1 MKYRILTLLTI
12 MLLPLLIRAHEIRPA
27 YLEIK
32 EAADHSLQITWKQPL
47 MGEYGLPLHPVITA
61 GWLADSTATV
71 THTEYYI
78 IKRWKVVASHATL
91 DQQTISIGGL
101 EKTMTDV
108 LLQIILQDE
117 RTYSYLLKP
126 MQPSVTLALSA
137 PPSPPVWHYMQ
148 MGMHHIWSGFDHL
161 LFVFGLLLLVNR
173 RSLLI
178 WTITAF
184 TVAHSITLAL
194 ATFECINVSASFTE
208 AAIALSIVFLAV
220 EIVRHYNG
228 KNGFTYYYPWLV
240 SFFFGLLHGLGFASA
255 LQQVGLP
262 ADNIP
267 LALLLFNAGVEV
279 GQLTF
284 VSVVLLAGT
293 AVRSFAWHFPVGLR
307 KIPPYITGT
316 LAMYWFIERVIA
328 IFH

>member
-1 MKYRILTLLTI
+1 
-12 MLLPLLIRAHEIRPA
+12 
-27 YLEIK
+27 
-32 EAADHSLQITWKQPL
+32 
-47 MGEYGLPLHPVITA
+47 
-61 GWLADSTATV
+61 
-71 THTEYYI
+71 
-78 IKRWKVVASHATL
+78 
-91 DQQTISIGGL
+91 
-101 EKTMTDV
+101 MTDV
-108 LLQIILQDE
+108 LLQIILQEE

-161 LFVFGLLLLVNR
+161 LFVFGLLLLVSR

-284 VSVVLLAGT
+284 VAVVLLTGT
-293 AVRSFAWHFPVGLR
+293 AVRSFAWHFPDGLR

-316 LAMYWFIERVIA
+316 LAMYWFIERVIT